1 MLGGDGTFAAGAYA
15 ERTLSNMP
23 AHTALRIQLTL
34 FKLNKWNGERLQVL
48 VDGHVAYST
57 YPLYQGGSHHC
68 SVSTHQQEDLAFEVD
83 ALIDHYDSNATIRV
97 ISTLATGAIGKFW
110 GLNDVHI
117 VSTLAY
123 PSPPLPPSPPGL
135 WTGDNGNA
143 RYLLHDRWPG
153 ATGWTGTANASKV
166 TTCGALGTALGGY
179 GVFGAGAY
187 AEKALSNLP
196 PHSAMRLQMRIQR
209 IDKWEGEKILVLV
222 DGHVAYESYQQWR
235 GGRHRCGV
243 DGHQQEDDSFW
254 LDVTINHFSPNATIR
269 VASTATASRY
279 WGLQDVMVRLVLDH
293 PSPPLPPSPP
303 GLWTGDNGNARYLLH
318 DRWPGATG
326 WTGTAN
332 ASKVTTCGALGTAL
346 GGYGVFGAG
355 AYAEKALSNLP
366 PHSAMRL
373 QMRIQRID
381 KWEGEKILVLV
392 DGHVAYESY
401 QQWRGGR
408 HRCGVD
414 GHQQEDDSFWLDVTI
429 NHFSPNATIRVASTA
444 TASRYWGLQDVMVRL
459 VLDHPSPP
467 LPPSPPGL
475 WTASQP
481 LLVDRWP
488 GALGW
493 SGTIPNKHR
502 TCGRLGTMLGPVG
515 RASYLEKNVTD
526 LPQHSALRIQ
536 MVLIRMNKWHGGRLY
551 VYVDGKPIWTSSS
564 QFHGGSHEC
573 GSNGHQQQDAVIAVD
588 ATTYHTSSNLSIRI
602 DQNPRRTCLNA
613 TRCVYANE

>member
-123 PSPPLPPSPPGL
+123 
-135 WTGDNGNA
+135 
-143 RYLLHDRWPG
+143 
-153 ATGWTGTANASKV
+153 
-166 TTCGALGTALGGY
+166 
-179 GVFGAGAY
+179 
-187 AEKALSNLP
+187 
-196 PHSAMRLQMRIQR
+196 
-209 IDKWEGEKILVLV
+209 
-222 DGHVAYESYQQWR
+222 
-235 GGRHRCGV
+235 
-243 DGHQQEDDSFW
+243 
-254 LDVTINHFSPNATIR
+254 
-269 VASTATASRY
+269 
-279 WGLQDVMVRLVLDH
+279 